1 MFSWRLLSLHP
12 RHCTGQDKT
21 KDKLINNRHE
31 QVKFWTS
38 GAVHH
43 STCVIYWHSSAV
55 PRYDTCVW
63 LEMCFL
69 ERLCFFK
76 LCWPR
81 FCPQEPWTT
90 WRRRSPTLP
99 ATTWVQP
106 CSVCWFAWC
115 SLKLK
120 SACLRRLLCQAFKT
134 SSNPWWKWP
143 RRRPRWINGAE
154 DPPWSQLTN
163 RVFWTEPFSG
173 ILLAFRRLK
182 TKITPPQFNFLLCW
196 VLQMSL

>member
-1 MFSWRLLSLHP
+1 
-12 RHCTGQDKT
+12 
-21 KDKLINNRHE
+21 
-31 QVKFWTS
+31 
-38 GAVHH
+38 
-43 STCVIYWHSSAV
+43 
-55 PRYDTCVW
+55 
-63 LEMCFL
+63 MCFL

-76 LCWPR
+76 VCWPR
-81 FCPQEPWTT
+81 FRPQEPWTT

-120 SACLRRLLCQAFKT
+120 SACLRRLLFQAFKT

-154 DPPWSQLTN
+154 DPPWSRLTN
-163 RVFWTEPFSG
+163 
-173 ILLAFRRLK
+173 LHLAFCRRK
-182 TKITPPQFNFLLCW
+182 KKITPPQFNPLLCW
-196 VLQMSL
+196 VLKMSLKQLYPRAFLPGLRHLQPGLPVHEPGTNQRPRPVLLVHHVPGQIQPLPRNGTLLCGIGPRGPPA